1 MAEFRLSPAAE
12 RDLEGIWKYTRR
24 EWGLEQAERYTDLL
38 TAAFQVLAAS
48 PKSAPAC
55 DHIRQG
61 YRRRNV
67 ERHMIYF
74 RITDYGITI
83 IRVLHERM
91 DAPHH
96 LQGVQR
102 GTTEPI
108 AWWEGDRC
116 STPSR
121 IGLLDEP
128 FAYRALGRVFVGG
141 NPATNSSLY
150 RMRRAH
156 DLPRLGWG

>member
-1 MAEFRLSPAAE
+1 MPEYRLSPAAE

-38 TAAFQVLAAS
+38 SAAFQVLAEA

-55 DHIRQG
+55 GHIRQG

-74 RITDYGITI
+74 RITDYGIASVRI
-83 IRVLHERM
+83 IHERM

-96 LQGVQR
+96 L
-102 GTTEPI
+102 
-108 AWWEGDRC
+108 
-116 STPSR
+116 
-121 IGLLDEP
+121 
-128 FAYRALGRVFVGG
+128 
-141 NPATNSSLY
+141 
-150 RMRRAH
+150 
-156 DLPRLGWG
+156 